1 MSQGFI
7 YGHFICQVLLRRLPD
22 TVFKSVTPE
31 TPETGS
37 VSGHEELKEEL
48 DIGEKTICIKIN
60 LY

>member
-1 MSQGFI
+1 MSQGFV

-22 TVFKSVTPE
+22 TVFESVTQE
-31 TPETGS
+31 NPETGS